1 MDSSDTKIRVLSSEG
16 PDREAWLQ
24 AWGICGREPF
34 AHPAYV
40 ELFASGDEQACAAV
54 AESAKGLVLLPL
66 VLRPICG
73 ESWASRS
80 SLRDGTSPYG
90 YGGPYGD
97 RDGITSEFW
106 SVLAQWMSAHE
117 IVSMFGR
124 LALGAPTPSHLPP
137 GVVIGS
143 DSDNVVVDLARS
155 SEDQWRHYE
164 HKVRKNVK
172 KATRANL
179 QVDVKPAFSDLEEFV
194 RLYNSTMDRREASSW
209 YYFGLDFFD
218 SLTRSLDGS
227 YLAAEVRDDRGR
239 LVSAELTLTSD
250 NYLYSFLGGTLQEA
264 FPQAPNDLLK
274 HTVIDYG
281 RAAGRIGFVLGGGY
295 TRDDGII
302 RYKKSFDPTGCVPFN
317 KLRLIADQSNYDSLV
332 AERLTQERSTSPLA
346 RLTNDFFPT
355 YRGGILT
362 DEQ

>member
-1 MDSSDTKIRVLSSEG
+1 M
-16 PDREAWLQ
+16 
-24 AWGICGREPF
+24 CGREPF

-40 ELFASGDEQACAAV
+40 ELFASGDEQACV
-54 AESAKGLVLLPL
+54 VVGESAKGLVLLPL

-73 ESWASRS
+73 ENWASKS
-80 SLRDGTSPYG
+80 SLRDATSPYG

-97 RDGITSEFW
+97 RDGFTSELW
-106 SVLAQWMSAHE
+106 SLLVQWMNANE

-124 LALGAPTPSHLPP
+124 LALDAPTPSHLPP
-137 GVVIGS
+137 EVVISS
-143 DSDNVVVDLARS
+143 DSDNVVVDLTRS
-155 SEDQWRHYE
+155 PEDQWRHYE

-172 KATRANL
+172 KATRAKL
-179 QVDVKPAFSDLEEFV
+179 QVEVRPSFSDLEEFL
-194 RLYNSTMDRREASSW
+194 RLYNSTMDRRKATAR

-218 SLTRSLDGS
+218 ALTAGLDGS
-227 YLAAEVRDDRGR
+227 YLAAEVRDERGR
-239 LVSAELTLTSD
+239 LVSAELTLMSD

-302 RYKKSFDPTGCVPFN
+302 RIRNHSIRPDAY
-317 KLRLIADQSNYDSLV
+317 
-332 AERLTQERSTSPLA
+332 RSI
-346 RLTNDFFPT
+346 N
-355 YRGGILT
+355 
-362 DEQ
+362 